1 MDEVYI
7 RTDDLARFVR
17 EDYFNNKDFITLDEF
32 YRAFEELSA
41 DYDRLKEDYEIV
53 TSASIGYD
61 EHDDYC

>member
-41 DYDRLKEDYEIV
+41 DYGRLKEDYEIA
-53 TSASIGYD
+53 TSVSIGYD

>member
-7 RTDDLARFVR
+7 RTEDLAPWVAR
-17 EDYFNNKDFITLDEF
+17 EYFNNKDFITLDEF

-41 DYDRLKEDYEIV
+41 DYDRLKEDYEV
-53 TSASIGYD
+53 TKSASIGYD